1 MISAGSF
8 SATNITAT
16 GKLTAVTLATSGGNS
31 SQFLKGDGSLDGT
44 AYLTSSG
51 AVTSITGTINQI
63 TASSSNGA
71 VTLALPTTI
80 SNITSITAT
89 GMISA
94 GSFSATNITATGTIS
109 AASFSGTLSTGTL
122 QSITSVGTL
131 SNLTATNI
139 NVNSTITAKTY
150 VATLT
155 SITPAAG
162 TSPTIDLSQGNLIVI
177 NAPNGG
183 NVTLSFTNQRVGTYI
198 LKIVNNT
205 NAATIIWPG
214 AILWS
219 GNTQPVL
226 TGNGKVDIV
235 SLICDGSNFYGTF
248 ATNF

>member
-1 MISAGSF
+1 MNF

-71 VTLALPTTI
+71 VTLSLPTSISVTSLAASATI
-80 SNITSITAT
+80 SAVN
-89 GMISA
+89 
-94 GSFSATNITATGTIS
+94 FSATNISATGTIS